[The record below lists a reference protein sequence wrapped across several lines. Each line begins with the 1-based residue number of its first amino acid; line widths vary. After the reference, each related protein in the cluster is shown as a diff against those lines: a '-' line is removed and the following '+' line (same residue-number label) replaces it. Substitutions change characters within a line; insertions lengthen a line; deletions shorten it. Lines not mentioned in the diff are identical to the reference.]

1 MTKKDQKQKELDLHQ
16 ALEVLFASEY
26 INKHKLYLHNFL
38 RGIFFGAGGVIGATL
53 LIAFLLWILSI
64 FDTVPL
70 IGPFIDNTRHTIEQG
85 AGSN

>member
-1 MTKKDQKQKELDLHQ
+1 MTKKDQKQKELDLQ
-16 ALEVLFASEY
+16 KALEVLFASEY

-70 IGPFIDNTRHTIEQG
+70 IGPFIDNTRSTIQQG
-85 AGSN
+85 TGSN